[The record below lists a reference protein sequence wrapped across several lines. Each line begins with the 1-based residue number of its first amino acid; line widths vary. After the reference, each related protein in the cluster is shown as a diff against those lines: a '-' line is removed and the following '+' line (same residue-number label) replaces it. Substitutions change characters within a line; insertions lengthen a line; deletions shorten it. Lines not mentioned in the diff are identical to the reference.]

1 MVDMRDL
8 KSLGIEPCGFKSH
21 SQHLRFSMIELLKIK
36 KLNFFLSSYLLKI
49 FARVFI
55 ITTLISAITFFYG
68 AFNLLCDREIGAIA
82 YIKIS
87 SIFCITILPYI
98 IIISIILSS
107 FFLTHKLNTTL
118 ELYALQS
125 LGVSFFRML
134 ATILMPVSLI
144 FTFSFL
150 NAHYLFPHASA
161 KMINLGIEIIK
172 KNPTA
177 IIKPNVFT
185 KDIKGLCFYAK
196 EKVNN
201 SSFKDVAIYKKE
213 DDKTILALAE
223 KATVENEDDNSL
235 RIILENGNF
244 YTDVYD
250 NTDVKSVINSCHL
263 SFEKQII
270 HIDLNSIFA
279 EFGIRQDYTSFKDS
293 LTLYKEI
300 SRKRKILEANIN
312 RLYES
317 DKDDT
322 RGEKKD
328 TIKFLLSCLG
338 IAPEESYITS
348 EENIYNAMRG
358 VSEEEQN
365 RNKWKMEEIENKI
378 RTYKKKFKEETKHA
392 KETLMNRDSLALSC
406 LILFLLCFSL
416 GFLLHRYSY
425 LKLLALSLLIS
436 ICFLASLILFN
447 TSPNNVLNIYI
458 KYFGNILML
467 IPITIFSIYYAN
479 KKNFIHELE
488 LKNKIKKYKN
498 KIKNKVKAIIIKLWQ
513 CL

>member
-36 KLNFFLSSYLLKI
+36 KLDFLLSSYFLKI
-49 FARVFI
+49 FSRVFI
-55 ITTLISAITFFYG
+55 ITTLISSITFFYG
-68 AFNLLCDREIGAIA
+68 AFNYLCDREIGAIA

-87 SIFCITILPYI
+87 STFCITILPYI

-107 FFLTHKLNTTL
+107 FFFTHKLNTTL

-134 ATILMPVSLI
+134 VTLLMPVSLI

-150 NAHYLFPHASA
+150 NAHYLFPRAYA

-177 IIKPNVFT
+177 IIKPNIFT
-185 KDIKGLCFYAK
+185 KDIRGLCIYAK
-196 EKVNN
+196 EKISN
-201 SSFKDVAIYKKE
+201 SSFKDVAIYKNE

-223 KATVENEDDNSL
+223 KATIENGDDNSL
-235 RIILENGNF
+235 RIILENGNT

-250 NTDVKSVINSCHL
+250 SANVKSVINSCHL

-279 EFGIRQDYTSFKDS
+279 EFGIRQDYPSFKDS

-300 SRKRKILEANIN
+300 SRKRKLLEANIN
-312 RLYES
+312 KLCEGNKKEIKEAE
-317 DKDDT
+317 KDPV
-322 RGEKKD
+322 
-328 TIKFLLSCLG
+328 KFLRFCLG
-338 IAPEESYITS
+338 IAPEESYIIS
-348 EENIYNAMRG
+348 EQNIYDAMRG
-358 VSEEEQN
+358 VSEEE
-365 RNKWKMEEIENKI
+365 RNKNKRRMKEIENKI
-378 RTYKKKFKEETKHA
+378 KTYKKKFKEETRYAREK
-392 KETLMNRDSLALSC
+392 LMNRDSLAFSC
-406 LILFLLCFSL
+406 LILFLLCFSC

-436 ICFLASLILFN
+436 ICFLASLILLN

-467 IPITIFSIYYAN
+467 IPTTILTVYYAN
-479 KKNFIHELE
+479 KNNFIHDFE
-488 LKNKIKKYKN
+488 LKNKMRKYIN
-498 KIKNKVKAIIIKLWQ
+498 IIKNKVKALIIKLWQ

>member
-107 FFLTHKLNTTL
+107 FFLPHKLNATL

-293 LTLYKEI
+293 LTL

-365 RNKWKMEEIENKI
+365 RNKCEMKEIENKM